1 MDLNSI
7 VALAQAGFTREQIY
21 QLANAPQPQPQPM
34 QPQVMPQM
42 QQPLAAPQVM
52 PQMQQPVVAMQMPQ
66 MQQPVAAPQV
76 IPQMQQP
83 QMVQQLPD
91 GSGAFVATTP
101 AEPPKQDPFM
111 MLFEQM
117 TGIKKAIQ
125 DSNIQ
130 NSQIG
135 SAEPQ
140 NTDDILASI
149 IQPTKPKEEK

>member
-42 QQPLAAPQVM
+42 QQPVAAPLIQQPVAAPQMQQPVVM
-52 PQMQQPVVAMQMPQ
+52 PQMQQPQLM
-66 MQQPVAAPQV
+66 
-76 IPQMQQP
+76 QP

-101 AEPPKQDPFM
+101 AEPPKPDPFM